1 MRRYNDISTIVAGE
15 CSLQLLVYHEPH
27 TGLMRRCDI
36 IVYMGYIGIALNDG
50 E

>member
-27 TGLMRRCDI
+27 TGLMRHCGI
-36 IVYMGYIGIALNDG
+36 AYMGYIGIALNDR